1 MSQRI
6 PGYSQPDMIALWK
19 DFVQRTFQRTGFRT
33 TFNAATR
40 NVYQDG
46 VSRLLVLDEYHGDLE
61 VLAFQSRPGEALHMG
76 SQEID
81 VTYEMQAGSGRP
93 NVKKVSLGIYRPG
106 GKHPFVLV
114 GSL

>member
-33 TFNAATR
+33 TFNGATR
-40 NVYQDG
+40 NVYRDG
-46 VSRLLVLDEYHGDLE
+46 VLRLLVLDEYHGDLE
-61 VLAFQSRPGEALHMG
+61 VLAFQSRPGKALHQG

-81 VTYEMQAGSGRP
+81 ATYDSPRSGGRP
-93 NVKKVSLGIYRPG
+93 IVKEVKLGVFRPG
-106 GKHPFVLV
+106 GKHQFVLV